1 MSQKVLS
8 TDMASLISSM
18 KLAQQYASTAVDG
31 DYKKGML
38 KAAHVLAMDS
48 KNLFDVIDK
57 KEFYKGYTSKINLNK
72 NHNSYEALYSLIYS
86 MRVLC
91 WILNNDI
98 KLPKGKYYEKIASV
112 IN

>member
-57 KEFYKGYTSKINLNK
+57 IRSRQ
-72 NHNSYEALYSLIYS
+72 SWYSVTNGNIIYRADS
-86 MRVLC
+86 QA
-91 WILNNDI
+91 
-98 KLPKGKYYEKIASV
+98 YS
-112 IN
+112 